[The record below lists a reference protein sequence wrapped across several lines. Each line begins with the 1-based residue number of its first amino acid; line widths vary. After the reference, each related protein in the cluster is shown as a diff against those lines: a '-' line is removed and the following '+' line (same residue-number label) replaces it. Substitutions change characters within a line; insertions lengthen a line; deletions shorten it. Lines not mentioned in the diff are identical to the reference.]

1 MQQDLKI
8 RRSLKTYCGVVLPS
22 TGYSRENSD
31 RNILEGETG
40 TETHTQRVGGVHM
53 CAQRNQRLTLGA
65 FLRCYRYYYS
75 YYYSLLLLLFAMR
88 SLTDWLGWL
97 ASELQKPV
105 CLCSIELTAQ
115 AYAAMPAFQM
125 GAWDHNSGT

>member
-1 MQQDLKI
+1 
-8 RRSLKTYCGVVLPS
+8 
-22 TGYSRENSD
+22 
-31 RNILEGETG
+31 
-40 TETHTQRVGGVHM
+40 M

-75 YYYSLLLLLFAMR
+75 YYYSLLLLLFEMR

-105 CLCSIELTAQ
+105 CLCSIELTPQ
-115 AYAAMPAFQM
+115 AYAAMPAFRWVLGIITQ
-125 GAWDHNSGT
+125 ALKLVQQVLYRLCHFPSP